1 MPAKYRLAI
10 FDFDGTLANSFPFFV
25 GVLDELAERHG
36 FRKIDPGRIA
46 ALRHCTGRQMLNHV
60 GLPMWKLPL
69 VAGSFMALMRK
80 SIDAIPLFEGVGE
93 TLHHLARE
101 GVTLA
106 VVTANSRENVCRVLG
121 PDNVRLIE
129 HFECGI
135 PIFGKHSRIR
145 KVLERSAVPARQ
157 AIYIGD
163 QTTDADAARKEGV
176 AFGAV
181 SWGYGSIESLE
192 KHVPDEIFD
201 SVQAIGRIAAYF
213 ASGASPPED
222 GTSLRKRQRGRT
234 PRNS

>member
-1 MPAKYRLAI
+1 MSAKYRLAI

-36 FRKIDPGRIA
+36 FRKIDPERIG
-46 ALRHCTGRQMLNHV
+46 ALRHCTGRQILNHA

-69 VAGSFMALMRK
+69 VAGSFMALMQN
-80 SIDAIPLFEGVGE
+80 SIDAIPLFEGVDA

-106 VVTANSRENVCRVLG
+106 VVTANSRENVRRVLG

-145 KVLERSAVPARQ
+145 KVLKRSAVPARQ

-163 QTTDADAARKEGV
+163 QTTDADAARNEGV

-192 KHVPDEIFD
+192 KHLPDEIFD
-201 SVQAIGRIAAYF
+201 SVRDIGRIAATFDCGATSPTGF
-213 ASGASPPED
+213 A
-222 GTSLRKRQRGRT
+222 TIRNRLRGWT
-234 PRNS
+234 PRIG